1 MVAAG
6 FWRRCAAWSLDAAL
20 VGAPVALLAW
30 PRAQRSAAEFGSQ
43 YQALLESAAR
53 SLGDALVAGMPPAA
67 ATTQWLADPAL
78 RAATQSLQHTL
89 FALAWP
95 PLLGFAAL
103 GALYHLAFE
112 AAPGQATPGQRA
124 LGLRVVDANGGRI
137 GHGRALLRHA
147 AGTLSWLT
155 LNIGHALVLLRPDR
169 RALHDLI
176 AGTRV
181 VQSCAADAPLPAWA
195 RAWLGLQV
203 LLLACAMG
211 AWFVLTNRALHAGLD
226 AALGL

>member
-30 PRAQRSAAEFGSQ
+30 PHTRRMAGELGGQ
-43 YQALLESAAR
+43 YHALLETAGR
-53 SLGDALVAGMPPAA
+53 NFGDAVVAGTPLAA
-67 ATTQWLADPAL
+67 VATQWLGDPAL
-78 RAATQSLQHTL
+78 RAATQALQHSL
-89 FALAWP
+89 FALLWP

-112 AAPGQATPGQRA
+112 SAPRQATPGQRA
-124 LGLRVVDANGGRI
+124 LGLRVVDAGGARI
-137 GHGRALLRHA
+137 GRPRALLRHL

-155 LNIGHALVLLRPDR
+155 LNIGHALVLLRPDG
-169 RALHDLI
+169 RALHDLV

-181 VQSCAADAPLPAWA
+181 VQDRAAGTPLPAWA
-195 RAWLGLQV
+195 RAWLGLQALA
-203 LLLACAMG
+203 LLWATLAWVG
-211 AWFVLTNRALHAGLD
+211 ITQRALQAGLD

>member
-6 FWRRCAAWSLDAAL
+6 FWRRCAAWSLDATL
-20 VGAPVALLAW
+20 VGMPVALLAW
-30 PRAQRSAAEFGSQ
+30 PRARRIAGELASQ

-53 SLGDALVAGMPPAA
+53 SLGDALVSGTPPAA
-67 ATTQWLADPAL
+67 AATQWLADPTL

-112 AAPGQATPGQRA
+112 AAPRQATPGQRA
-124 LGLRVVDANGGRI
+124 LGLRVVDDGGARI
-137 GHGRALLRHA
+137 GHGRALLRHL
-147 AGTLSWLT
+147 AGALSWLT

-169 RALHDLI
+169 RALHDLVADTHVLQECA
-176 AGTRV
+176 AGT
-181 VQSCAADAPLPAWA
+181 PLPAWA
-195 RAWLGLQV
+195 RAWLGLQ
-203 LLLACAMG
+203 LLALSWATV
-211 AWFVLTNRALHAGLD
+211 AWVGFTHRALQAGLET
-226 AALGL
+226 ALGI

>member
-6 FWRRCAAWSLDAAL
+6 FWRRCAAWSLDAVL
-20 VGAPVALLAW
+20 VGTPVALLAW
-30 PRAQRSAAEFGSQ
+30 PHARRIAGELGSQ
-43 YQALLESAAR
+43 YRALLETAAR
-53 SLGDALVAGMPPAA
+53 SLGDALVSGMPPAA
-67 ATTQWLADPAL
+67 AATQWLADPAL
-78 RAATQSLQHTL
+78 RAATQSLQHAL

-112 AAPGQATPGQRA
+112 SAPGQATPGQRA
-124 LGLRVVDANGGRI
+124 LGLRVVDASGARI
-137 GHGRALLRHA
+137 GRGRALLRHL
-147 AGTLSWLT
+147 AGALSWLT

-169 RALHDLI
+169 RALHDLV

-181 VQSCAADAPLPAWA
+181 VQACAAGTPLAAWA
-195 RAWLGLQV
+195 RAWLGLQA
-203 LLLACAMG
+203 LLLVFATA
-211 AWFVLTNRALHAGLD
+211 AWVVVTHRALQAGLD